1 MEKRVSLVVV
11 VCLILSFLVVP
22 VYAEK
27 IDIVMGNS
35 YLPGED
41 VSFKIILYDDENNK
55 IDGQVNY
62 VIQDYYTEIMGQ
74 GSSSSGDE
82 VNFKIPENAIQGPW
96 KIVAS
101 YNTLEVNRLFNV
113 GELAKAEIVL
123 QGDILTLRN
132 IGNAVYNKKILIYI
146 GQNDQTA
153 DVYLDIGQVKKIR
166 LTAPDGKYDIRV
178 IEGNEEQVL
187 EFSDVI
193 LTGNVIGLERVFG
206 EGFWQR
212 YPIVGVFLIA
222 LLLVVV
228 VVSVLKFV
236 KKEK

>member
-113 GELAKAEIVL
+113 GELAKAEIVYKE
-123 QGDILTLRN
+123 IFN
-132 IGNAVYNKKILIYI
+132 FKKYWKCCL
-146 GQNDQTA
+146 
-153 DVYLDIGQVKKIR
+153 
-166 LTAPDGKYDIRV
+166 
-178 IEGNEEQVL
+178 
-187 EFSDVI
+187 
-193 LTGNVIGLERVFG
+193 
-206 EGFWQR
+206 
-212 YPIVGVFLIA
+212 
-222 LLLVVV
+222 
-228 VVSVLKFV
+228 
-236 KKEK
+236 